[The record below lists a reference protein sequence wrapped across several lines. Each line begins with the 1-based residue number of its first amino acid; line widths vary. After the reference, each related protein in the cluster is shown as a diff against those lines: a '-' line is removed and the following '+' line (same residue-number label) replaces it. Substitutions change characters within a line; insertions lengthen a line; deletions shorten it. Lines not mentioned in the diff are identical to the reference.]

1 VAVKHDPELEQF
13 QNDLMASVHE
23 MKAGKAARE
32 TRVAL
37 SRVAEVRASAG
48 LSQKRFAE
56 LMGVSPRTLQQWEQG
71 RREPAGAA
79 RTLLRVAEQHPE
91 VLRELATAHE

>member
-13 QNDLMASVHE
+13 QNDLMASVRE
-23 MKAGKAARE
+23 MKAGQATRE

-37 SRVAEVRASAG
+37 SRVAEVRANAG

-56 LMGVSPRTLQQWEQG
+56 LLGVSPRTLQQWEQG

-79 RTLLRVAEQHPE
+79 KTLLRVAEQHPE
-91 VLRELATAHE
+91 VLRELAAAHG

>member
-79 RTLLRVAEQHPE
+79 KTLLRVAEQHPE
-91 VLRELATAHE
+91 VLRELAAAHG